1 MPDLPLLGRGTLFQ
15 TGDSLSGTVST
26 YCIDLPDDD
35 WALEAFNAALTLL
48 CDVDRWQQAG
58 EATTQD
64 ATNLFIA
71 ASLSF
76 PGV

>member
-1 MPDLPLLGRGTLFQ
+1 MPDLPVHGARTLFQ

-35 WALEAFNAALTLL
+35 WVLEAFNSALTLL
-48 CDVDRWQQAG
+48 TSSECWQQAG
-58 EATTQD
+58 EATTED
-64 ATNLFIA
+64 AVNLFVDVA
-71 ASLSF
+71 LSF